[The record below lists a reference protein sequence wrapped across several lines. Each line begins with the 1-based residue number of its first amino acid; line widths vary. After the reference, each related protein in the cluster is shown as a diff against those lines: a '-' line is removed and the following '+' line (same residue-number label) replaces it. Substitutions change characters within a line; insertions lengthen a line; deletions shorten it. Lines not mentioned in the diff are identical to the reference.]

1 MNNYDVYRDRVDIS
15 LEKYEA
21 VRDEIIR
28 LEKERANFEHKYENL
43 KSFIDQAH
51 LPGEIIAD
59 GKLTNMNWCT
69 ENNPEDLTVSYK
81 VMVTICEEDA
91 KKYGY

>member
-21 VRDEIIR
+21 MRDEIIR

-51 LPGEIIAD
+51 LPVEIIAD
-59 GKLTNMNWCT
+59 SKLTNMNWCM
-69 ENNPEDLTVSYK
+69 ENDPENLTVNYK
-81 VMVTICEEDA
+81 IMVTVHEGDV